1 MSAFRRGPALG
12 VYLSPRLFF
21 PSKCGMGLSTSPTP
35 DPVGSV
41 LPSRELKRLLPDHLI
56 SDLRSMEEVL
66 SQRAAAAN
74 RRLELPVLVTALAV
88 FPMLLIELVATDGWL
103 SVLAVVLNWLI
114 WTVFAIE
121 VSVVTSLT
129 DNRLAYLRKAWLHLA
144 VIVFAFPL
152 LLEISANAG
161 LTGTLRILRLV
172 VLVAIFTRSCL
183 ALYNLFKHLL
193 FDFLAVTRHPWMF
206 VIRPLLKRRGLGLVT
221 VAFFSLAVVAGV
233 LHALFEGHHPGEGLW
248 WALVTLTTV
257 GYGDF
262 APVTAAGRLTAAVL
276 MLSGIGVLAFVTA
289 SIAAYFVE
297 GDYKTEL
304 HEEVR
309 SINQRLDRIEELLS
323 SQVPTDRDD

>member
-1 MSAFRRGPALG
+1 
-12 VYLSPRLFF
+12 
-21 PSKCGMGLSTSPTP
+21 
-35 DPVGSV
+35 
-41 LPSRELKRLLPDHLI
+41 
-56 SDLRSMEEVL
+56 MEEVL
-66 SQRAAAAN
+66 SPRAAAAN
-74 RRLELPVLVTALAV
+74 RRLEIPVLVTALAV
-88 FPMLLIELVATDGWL
+88 FPMLLIEVVATDGWL
-103 SVLAVVLNWLI
+103 SGVGVAFNWLI
-114 WTVFAIE
+114 WAAVAMEF
-121 VSVVTSLT
+121 VVVASLT
-129 DNRLAYLRKAWLHLA
+129 DNRLAYIRKAWLHPAL
-144 VIVFAFPL
+144 IVFAFPPL
-152 LLEISANAG
+152 PQIFANADVA
-161 LTGTLRILRLV
+161 GTFRILRVV
-172 VLVAIFTRSCL
+172 VLVAVFVQSVL

-297 GDYKTEL
+297 GDYKTKL

-323 SQVPTDRDD
+323 SQAPTNRDD